1 LNELNTFELQVGAIG
16 SEVTKNFYGLLSPK
30 QEKKYMVIEEERRNG
45 QRKRTRKARAIDEF
59 FFHLEP

>member
-1 LNELNTFELQVGAIG
+1 MT
-16 SEVTKNFYGLLSPK
+16 YSPK
-30 QEKKYMVIEEERRNG
+30 QEKKYMVIEEEKRNG